1 MCPGARGAPINGRGE
16 PLALAGVCRQSTAD
30 RLHHAFDLMLQ
41 GRLGQRHELFAQPKA
56 YHPVG
61 GGKDCA
67 SEKMA
72 FVRREPWAET
82 AEGLFDV
89 AKQANLLLQVP

>member
-1 MCPGARGAPINGRGE
+1 MP
-16 PLALAGVCRQSTAD
+16 
-30 RLHHAFDLMLQ
+30 Q
-41 GRLGQRHELFAQPKA
+41 GRVGQRHELFVQPKA
-56 YHPVG
+56 HHPVG
-61 GGKDCA
+61 GGKDRA

-89 AKQANLLLQVP
+89 AKQANLLLQVPIGRRRPARHAVFEQGAPSQRMLACERQIGHGQAR